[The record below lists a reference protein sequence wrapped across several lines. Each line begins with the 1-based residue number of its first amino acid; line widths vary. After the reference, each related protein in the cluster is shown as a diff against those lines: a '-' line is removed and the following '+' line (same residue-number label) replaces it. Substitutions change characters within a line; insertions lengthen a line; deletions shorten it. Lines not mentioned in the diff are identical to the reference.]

1 MDAGAATRRRK
12 TEASMPGS
20 LRSASR
26 LRERIRPRASEP
38 DAEDDYCVGISRG
51 ESGDSPAEGRSKRWF
66 TARRHG
72 RFCGHSGM
80 LQESRGR
87 QQGVRTTSER
97 VDAVAGVNFPSVP
110 GSGPRCQKIPE
121 RISKYVPGGGLVRSG
136 GNISRTLRDGISV
149 LVAGVGGVP
158 GIQFRAAMPGF
169 HFGGSA
175 EQAERALVAR
185 AISRGKTA
193 ALEIQDDHGHAT
205 LVR

>member
-38 DAEDDYCVGISRG
+38 NAEDDYGVGISCG
-51 ESGDSPAEGRSKRWF
+51 ESGDSPAEGSSKRWL

-72 RFCGHSGM
+72 RFCRHSGM

-87 QQGVRTTSER
+87 EEGVRTTSER
-97 VDAVAGVNFPSVP
+97 IDAIAGVDFSPVS

-121 RISKYVPGGGLVRSG
+121 RISKYVPGGRLVRSSR
-136 GNISRTLRDGISV
+136 NISRTLRDGISV
-149 LVAGVGGVP
+149 LVAGVGGIP
-158 GIQFRAAMPGF
+158 GIQFCTVMPGF

-175 EQAERALVAR
+175 EQAEGALVTG
-185 AISRGKTA
+185 AISSGKTA
-193 ALEIQDDHGHAT
+193 AVEIQDDHGHAT